1 MQSTNAQKYIKT
13 SDWDVT
19 ANRYMQPRISDRG
32 LKMIS
37 IISNQRNKKLHLQI
51 PATKCWGIEDY
62 VDPATQESDGKYKL
76 KLHFSQNGEE
86 SSYDALEKLK
96 AFENKL
102 IDDAVVNSEAWLGK
116 KLSRELVE
124 DRYTSFLKVGRNK
137 ETKEPDPSKG
147 YYFSPKVNCYSGKW
161 DLEIFNID
169 TQSMVFPTEE
179 TEDRTPVDYVAKGSD
194 VITGIEC
201 KYIWV
206 GAKGWGV
213 TWALKQC
220 AVKPKEIEVTEGLLQ
235 LDLGPK
241 TASAASKSVASTP
254 SKPVASTTV
263 QETDDVI
270 DVKEEKVTPA
280 PAPTPTKEPVVD
292 NYVEDSDNEEVA
304 TSTVAADATE
314 NQEEEEPEKVEEE
327 EKPAPVAKK
336 VVKKSVVKKAPAKEE
351 VEPAAA
357 TEEEPKPAPKV
368 VKKVVRKKV

>member
-147 YYFSPKVNCYSGKW
+147 YYFSPKVNCYNGKW

-263 QETDDVI
+263 QETDGVI
-270 DVKEEKVTPA
+270 DVEEEKVTPA

-351 VEPAAA
+351 ADA

>member
-241 TASAASKSVASTP
+241 SANAASMSVAPAP
-254 SKPVASTTV
+254 SKPVVSTV
-263 QETDDVI
+263 QETNDVI
-270 DVKEEKVTPA
+270 DVEEEKPTPA

-304 TSTVAADATE
+304 PAAAAET
-314 NQEEEEPEKVEEE
+314 QEEEEDEPEKVEEE

-336 VVKKSVVKKAPAKEE
+336 VVKKSVVKKVPAKEE
-351 VEPAAA
+351 ADATA
-357 TEEEPKPAPKV
+357 TEEDSKPAPKV
-368 VKKVVRKKV
+368 VKKVVRKKT